1 MQEPLRGWVRGRRC
15 FGRVF
20 RHLPRRKA
28 FFRLASALY
37 PGWGRIRQRE
47 RRILPRRGEREE
59 VVERMRVLV
68 ALRQWEHA
76 KNLLERGERRG
87 VIVHGMVDGAPG
99 NERRDDD
106 GRHAHTQ
113 LREIEGKAAV
123 FR

>member
-1 MQEPLRGWVRGRRC
+1 MQEPLRGWVRGRCC

-20 RHLPRRKA
+20 RQLPRGNA

-37 PGWGRIRQRE
+37 PGLGRIRQRE
-47 RRILPRRGEREE
+47 RRIFPRRGEREE

-99 NERRDDD
+99 NER
-106 GRHAHTQ
+106 
-113 LREIEGKAAV
+113 
-123 FR
+123 

>member
-28 FFRLASALY
+28 FFRLVSALY

-47 RRILPRRGEREE
+47 RRIRPRRGEREE
-59 VVERMRVLV
+59 VVERTCVLV

-76 KNLLERGERRG
+76 TNLLDRGERRG
-87 VIVHGMVDGAPG
+87 GSVHGRVECP
-99 NERRDDD
+99 
-106 GRHAHTQ
+106 
-113 LREIEGKAAV
+113 AAN
-123 FR
+123 